1 MAKLADLQLL
11 DPSKLVSRKMWMM
24 ENSLDFQNEN
34 LLNRVRVFQW
44 FFINFSLIFRYEQ
57 TVEEPFH
64 ISKACIEANTSK
76 GSVTSVFIEV
86 DDEEFLICNLSDKIL
101 NETLDLNFNGGDKIV
116 FKTTGN
122 GTVHLTGYNIMQES
136 GDDMYED
143 FSDEEESEEED
154 EEEEAPKLVNGKRKR
169 SGKFFG
175 SKNRK
180 IVPFMR
186 QRMYA
191 NLIACHLNALCSR
204 NLQNVKLRLDFVE
217 AW

>member
-1 MAKLADLQLL
+1 M
-11 DPSKLVSRKMWMM
+11 
-24 ENSLDFQNEN
+24 
-34 LLNRVRVFQW
+34 
-44 FFINFSLIFRYEQ
+44 
-57 TVEEPFH
+57 
-64 ISKACIEANTSK
+64 
-76 GSVTSVFIEV
+76 TSVFIEV

-175 SKNRK
+175 SKTG
-180 IVPFMR
+180 
-186 QRMYA
+186 
-191 NLIACHLNALCSR
+191 
-204 NLQNVKLRLDFVE
+204 KLYLLWDKECTLSYLHVIILT
-217 AW
+217 

>member
-1 MAKLADLQLL
+1 M
-11 DPSKLVSRKMWMM
+11 
-24 ENSLDFQNEN
+24 
-34 LLNRVRVFQW
+34 
-44 FFINFSLIFRYEQ
+44 
-57 TVEEPFH
+57 EEPFH

-175 SKNRK
+175 SKITVWKFYDFSITQILREIK
-180 IVPFMR
+180 FGS
-186 QRMYA
+186 A
-191 NLIACHLNALCSR
+191 KSAL
-204 NLQNVKLRLDFVE
+204 
-217 AW
+217 